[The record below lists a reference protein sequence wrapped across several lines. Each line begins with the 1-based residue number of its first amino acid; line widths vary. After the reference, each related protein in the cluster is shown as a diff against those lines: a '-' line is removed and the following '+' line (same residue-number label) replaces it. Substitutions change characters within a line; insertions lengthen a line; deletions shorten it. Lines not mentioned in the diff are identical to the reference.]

1 MKTVLIIGAGK
12 FGAHLAMN
20 LCDMGNEVMLVDKSE
35 KLIDEYSYRVTT
47 AEIGDYTIKSNLEA
61 LGVEDYDYVFVC
73 IGDFQDSL
81 MIVDSLKELGA
92 QNIIAKASS
101 EVHERFLLKNGADK
115 AIYPERDI
123 AYDTAVTYSNRKI
136 FDFIKL
142 SDDAGIY
149 EIEAPDAWCGRSLI
163 SLDVR
168 KIHNVTVIA
177 SKDAYNNVSAINSA
191 DYVFSKNQHIIV
203 MGTAKDIRK
212 LAKD

>member
-73 IGDFQDSL
+73 VGDFQDSL
-81 MIVDSLKELGA
+81 VIVDSLKELGA
-92 QNIIAKASS
+92 
-101 EVHERFLLKNGADK
+101 HR

-149 EIEAPDAWCGRSLI
+149 EIEAPDAWCGKSLI
-163 SLDVR
+163 SLNVR

-191 DYVFSKNQHIIV
+191 DYVFSKNEHIIV